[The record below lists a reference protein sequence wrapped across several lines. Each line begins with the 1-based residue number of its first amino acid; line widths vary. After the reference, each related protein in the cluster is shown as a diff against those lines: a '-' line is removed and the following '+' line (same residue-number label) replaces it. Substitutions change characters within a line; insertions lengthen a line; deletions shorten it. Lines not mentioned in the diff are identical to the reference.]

1 MVLVYGSLRERLYE
15 IPTSLIRVA
24 FIRGYTFNSFS
35 RKSVFTSS
43 VSPVNRHIGKA
54 FFWKR
59 ER

>member
-1 MVLVYGSLRERLYE
+1 YE
-15 IPTSLIRVA
+15 IPTSLSRVA